1 MEIDTIIREIRE
13 LPLDERF
20 LIVEQTLESIKN
32 EELKNQRGSS
42 ENEAHKNYSKSKG
55 FRDFSVN
62 EKSLAEDW
70 LSEED
75 KRWDNLL

>member
-1 MEIDTIIREIRE
+1 MEIDTIIREIKG
-13 LPLDERF
+13 LPLEERF
-20 LIVEQTLESIKN
+20 FIVEQTLESIKK
-32 EELKNQRGSS
+32 EELKNQ
-42 ENEAHKNYSKSKG
+42 ENSAGNEHHKDYSKNKT
-55 FRDFSVN
+55 FKDFSVN

>member
-1 MEIDTIIREIRE
+1 MEINTIIREIQE

-20 LIVEQTLESIKN
+20 FIVQQTLESIKN
-32 EELKNQRGSS
+32 EELKLQKKSDRENQ
-42 ENEAHKNYSKSKG
+42 NAKLFK
-55 FRDFSVN
+55 DFSVN

>member
-1 MEIDTIIREIRE
+1 MEIDTIISQIRD

-20 LIVEQTLESIKN
+20 LIMEKTLESIKN
-32 EELKNQRGSS
+32 EELKIERGSL
-42 ENEAHKNYSKSKG
+42 EKEPPTNYAINKRFK
-55 FRDFSVN
+55 DFSVN

>member
-20 LIVEQTLESIKN
+20 FIVEQTLESIKN
-32 EELKNQRGSS
+32 EELKNKSGSAK
-42 ENEAHKNYSKSKG
+42 NEDQKSYSKNKM
-55 FRDFSVN
+55 FNDFSVN
-62 EKSLAEDW
+62 EKSLSEDW
-70 LSEED
+70 LSDED

>member
-32 EELKNQRGSS
+32 EGLENQSGSVKD
-42 ENEAHKNYSKSKG
+42 EAHKKYSISKG
-55 FRDFSVN
+55 FKDFSVN